1 MNELYLTR
9 EEELNLLG
17 NWITGQHR
25 EDLALFDESL
35 FTFKNLYRLAVEGT
49 EKSFLELYIEKKLGD
64 VGISEMQKAID
75 GGYEKAT
82 SALINSVYLET
93 KATAL
98 TLQRKALAE
107 ELKTPGADVSAITS
121 KLLQIQ
127 AAIERREV
135 KPAAVNLA
143 DNFIRLLD
151 EEASAKAMKYGR
163 GFENLT
169 KRAGAI
175 RRGRLIVLAARPATG
190 KSAAALQ
197 IGYNV
202 ASTGAK
208 VLFFPLEMTTQ
219 ETLERLLLQQQIVD
233 SQLSL
238 KAPTNAEK
246 AAIVS
251 FLNDVESEGRFL
263 IYEGVNNLETIEQT
277 IKEQRPDLVIID
289 QLTQVRTTARTK
301 DIRERYIQVT
311 ADLKAAAIE
320 YDTAILLLTQLNRA
334 ATDQRQPTLENL
346 HESDATGQNADVV
359 LLMSKEDPNE
369 RVPEFA
375 RRQEITIHVVKN
387 RGGASGFK
395 IHELFNGERYTFNS
409 ISN

>member
-1 MNELYLTR
+1 MKDLYLTR
-9 EEELNLLG
+9 ETELTLLG
-17 NWITGQHR
+17 NWIAGKHR
-25 EDLALFDESL
+25 EDLAIFEPQLFFL
-35 FTFKNLYRLAVEGT
+35 NNLYKAAVEGSKTIVQLYSENKLDGASIT
-49 EKSFLELYIEKKLGD
+49 EIMSAVYND
-64 VGISEMQKAID
+64 MPT
-75 GGYEKAT
+75 AT
-82 SALINSVYLET
+82 YLEA
-93 KATAL
+93 KAEAL
-98 TLQRKALAE
+98 MIQRDALAE
-107 ELKTPGADVSAITS
+107 DLKRPGADMAAITA
-121 KLLQIQ
+121 KLLRIQ
-127 AAIERREV
+127 AVIDQREV
-135 KPAAVNLA
+135 KPAAANLSA
-143 DNFIRLLD
+143 NFIKKLD

-175 RRGRLIVLAARPATG
+175 RRGRLIVLAARPAVG

-233 SQLSL
+233 SQTAL
-238 KAPTNAEK
+238 KAPTEEEK
-246 AAIVS
+246 EDIKY
-251 FLNDVESEGRFL
+251 FLDDVESKGNFL
-263 IYEGVNNLETIEQT
+263 IYEGVNDLETIEQT
-277 IKEQRPDLVIID
+277 IKEQQPDLVIID
-289 QLTQVRTTARTK
+289 QLTQVRTSARTK

-334 ATDQRQPTLENL
+334 ATDRNAPTLENL

-395 IHELFNGERYTFNS
+395 IHELFNGERYIFNS